1 MTKLKEIHG
10 RKPMHEHSSSDIEEV
25 DPIFAAWLANYV
37 PYVHPDGF
45 SNQPAEPLPG
55 NTVIARI
62 NINTQGHV
70 EGIETKDIPSD
81 LFCYMAWRD
90 APGTGFILTPNNNSA
105 FEAILFTHTEITE
118 PVEADFEG
126 LWRSVIPATGITG
139 GTKGQVFIKNSEN
152 EYDYGWADL
161 LDDITFEFR
170 DIDGT
175 DLVYALR
182 VSASFAFTINSIS
195 LITDLGSITGIT
207 VKIDNVAVTGLADLT
222 ATTTLTHPAATG
234 NNRVE
239 VGSYVTLKITGAKS
253 SATKLIGE
261 LHITR

>member
-62 NINTQGHV
+62 NINAQGHV

-90 APGTGFILTPNNNSA
+90 APGDGFTLTPNNNSA
-105 FEAILFTHTEITE
+105 FEAILYTHTEILSPIE
-118 PVEADFEG
+118 SDFEG
-126 LWRSVIPATGITG
+126 LWRSKVD
-139 GTKGQVFIKNSEN
+139 SSC
-152 EYDYGWADL
+152 
-161 LDDITFEFR
+161 R
-170 DIDGT
+170 DKHYSYTQGSPS
-175 DLVYALR
+175 L
-182 VSASFAFTINSIS
+182 SWSIIHNLGKYPS
-195 LITDLGSITGIT
+195 VTITDSSGTEIGCEVIH
-207 VKIDNVAVTGLADLT
+207 NDLNSL
-222 ATTTLTHPAATG
+222 TLNFSEPFAG
-234 NNRVE
+234 NAYLN
-239 VGSYVTLKITGAKS
+239 
-253 SATKLIGE
+253 
-261 LHITR
+261 